1 MIRRGINYLFRFD
14 QRLLI
19 LSSLQITPSWAAF
32 HHSGNSWF
40 FGVTK
45 KSLSAS
51 QASVRFVKLLNDIR
65 SFIFPREIVPWI
77 GLAILVAYI
86 IPASVRFGVKYLNIS
101 FERVRNKYRTNKI
114 KLSNDKIK
122 VRLPRKLANK
132 KINFSIRKNHAMR
145 KSVYTILKRVVC
157 LESDHFD
164 SDSTNFEYGATSCVL
179 DNSANSHIWNKKE
192 DFVRGTLH
200 PLKELA
206 SVATIGGSNF
216 YPKGIGDLN
225 VKIRDDNN
233 MTSELV
239 LKNVL
244 YFPNSPVNI
253 ISVVCLADHFND
265 DHGTS
270 VLTARNTSVLI
281 WDNSKFSKTLRHSN
295 NRLPEISVNEGVC
308 SGENV
313 KIKNLPQAS
322 TYCTSKTIL
331 PEDLYDSTKAFLDST
346 DLFSLFAGSDRR
358 ATRELLHTNQDAIF
372 DAALKEK
379 LIQAEQYKIGD
390 TVRYTKDGC
399 MELATYED
407 IEFENLDE
415 APKYKLRLD
424 GSQRE
429 IITDKE
435 FVSPIDVP
443 DISDTNLSERQI
455 KSLFENLSG
464 NEIKQLFSRDKHDV
478 LYQEFL
484 AWHEKLGHLSKS
496 IMFKMC
502 ENGELPAKFL
512 ALKDKTIICPSCVIG
527 NMKKKPWRYKND
539 SSTIRKIDEDF
550 PGACVSVDQLVSKQP
565 GLVPRQ
571 DGKHSL
577 HRITGATVYHDHF
590 TNFTYSHLQTSLDT
604 DQTIASKT
612 AFESKENSFGVKI
625 KSYHADNGIFSEK
638 GFRDAVTASN

>member
-1 MIRRGINYLFRFD
+1 MLFLRLAKSLKIYTWVFSSIMTNIFRWWFRTIFKCAGWCLCTMILSITIYVIRASQFASWFLYAFRTSSIPHTRSSTHFGRGAHRKMIRRGINYLFRFD

-19 LSSLQITPSWAAF
+19 LISLQITPSWAAF

-253 ISVVCLADHFND
+253 ISVFCLADHFND
-265 DHGTS
+265 DHGIS
-270 VLTARNTSVLI
+270 VLTSRNTSVLI
-281 WDNSKFSKTLRHSN
+281 WDNSKFRKTLRHSN

-331 PEDLYDSTKAFLDST
+331 PEDLSDSTKAFLDST
-346 DLFSLFAGSDRR
+346 DLFYLIAGSNRR
-358 ATRELLHTNQDAIF
+358 ATRELLHTNQDANF

-390 TVRYTKDGC
+390 TVRYILRMGVRSWLLMRISNSRTS
-399 MELATYED
+399 T
-407 IEFENLDE
+407 
-415 APKYKLRLD
+415 KLRN
-424 GSQRE
+424 
-429 IITDKE
+429 I
-435 FVSPIDVP
+435 
-443 DISDTNLSERQI
+443 N
-455 KSLFENLSG
+455 
-464 NEIKQLFSRDKHDV
+464 
-478 LYQEFL
+478 Y
-484 AWHEKLGHLSKS
+484 AW
-496 IMFKMC
+496 
-502 ENGELPAKFL
+502 
-512 ALKDKTIICPSCVIG
+512 
-527 NMKKKPWRYKND
+527 
-539 SSTIRKIDEDF
+539 
-550 PGACVSVDQLVSKQP
+550 
-565 GLVPRQ
+565 
-571 DGKHSL
+571 
-577 HRITGATVYHDHF
+577 TVR
-590 TNFTYSHLQTSLDT
+590 
-604 DQTIASKT
+604 
-612 AFESKENSFGVKI
+612 
-625 KSYHADNGIFSEK
+625 SEK
-638 GFRDAVTASN
+638 